1 MLILFLPFTPCQFL
15 IFIFNFS
22 MHVYMSIFIY
32 LLVKAA
38 IFSANSCLKCVR
50 TNYFRF
56 CFQVFRLT
64 SYTETYQCW
73 HHLNTSVIKHI
84 RLELV
89 SFLHL
94 RIIPKAAQF
103 STFYEASWE
112 LILITA
118 FSESLNPQYICC
130 NPLLHCFALLFLTS
144 PN

>member
-1 MLILFLPFTPCQFL
+1 MSVPGLFLH
-15 IFIFNFS
+15 FS

-38 IFSANSCLKCVR
+38 IFRANSCLKCVR

-56 CFQVFRLT
+56 RFQVFRLT
-64 SYTETYQCW
+64 SYTEIYQCW

-94 RIIPKAAQF
+94 LIPKAAQF
-103 STFYEASWE
+103 STFNEASWE

-118 FSESLNPQYICC
+118 FSEFLNPQYIRC
-130 NPLLHCFALLFLTS
+130 NPRLHCFALLFFTS